1 MPTKLMPAIIA
12 ALLLAALAAANIEPY
27 NHPASC
33 DACHFSVDP
42 RITPGQYP
50 VTFTTSGTGTCDP
63 TKQECVWDHVVT
75 TGTTVWQNC
84 RACHSALYSKI
95 SDTVHASLQTNY
107 GCACHAV
114 AHVGYGDDTNGYV
127 ACIYYWVPKL
137 SAAQSGYYGQNPAGD
152 FQNVKVCFKGTPGST
167 SYQITWD
174 SALPSPP
181 SVDYIMG
188 KALSVG
194 YSVDQYGNVTI
205 YPFKGQL
212 VETDFFSLLTMQ
224 FARYENGTASAG
236 KPSSSHALTE
246 EAPNGETI
254 ILGVFDIHDG
264 AFILN
269 VPYWRYGRYPYY
281 VPAGVNPAFAACFN
295 CHFVY
300 QGQPGA
306 AKVMNIGGLWKI
318 GIPADVFNSVTDP
331 HAIVTPQAQAAGA
344 AAPNL
349 ALVGLLAAATLL
361 AGGFV
366 AVKRRL

>member
-33 DACHFSVDP
+33 DACHYGTYP
-42 RITPGQYP
+42 P
-50 VTFTTSGTGTCDP
+50 VTFTTSGSGTCNPD
-63 TKQECVWDHVVT
+63 TQECVWDHDIA
-75 TGTTVWQNC
+75 TGTTVWKNC
-84 RACHSALYSKI
+84 ESCHTAINSKI
-95 SDTVHASLQTNY
+95 STTVHASLQTNY

-114 AHVGYGDDTNGYV
+114 AHVGYGDNTNGYV
-127 ACIYYWVPKL
+127 ACIYYWVPQL
-137 SAAQSGYYGQNPAGD
+137 SQAPGYYGQSLPEGAS
-152 FQNVKVCFKGTPGST
+152 FQNVKVCFKGTPGSQN
-167 SYQITWD
+167 YQITWD
-174 SALPSPP
+174 SNILSPP
-181 SVDYIMG
+181 SVNYIMG

-205 YPFKGQL
+205 YQRKGYL
-212 VETDFFSLLTMQ
+212 IETDFFSLLTMQ

-236 KPSSSHALTE
+236 KPSASHALTE

-254 ILGVFDIHDG
+254 IMGVFDIHDG

>member
-33 DACHFSVDP
+33 DACHYDP
-42 RITPGQYP
+42 NVPYP
-50 VTFTTSGTGTCDP
+50 VTFLTGGAGTCDP
-63 TKQECVWDHVVT
+63 TQRECVWDHVVT

-84 RACHSALYSKI
+84 RACHSALYNKI
-95 SDTVHASLQTNY
+95 SGTVHASLQATY

-114 AHVGYGDDTNGYV
+114 AHVGYGTSTDGYV

-137 SAAQSGYYGQNPAGD
+137 SAAQSGYYGQNPAGG

-174 SALPSPP
+174 TALPSPP
-181 SVDYIMG
+181 DVGYIMA
-188 KALSVG
+188 KALKVG

-205 YPFKGQL
+205 YPNKGQL

-236 KPSSSHALTE
+236 KPSASHALTE